1 MNINLPFAYVAG
13 SDKIEF
19 DFTELRKDTRY
30 VLNDDQVLRGEQVNY
45 LKGKTPKEMVT
56 DHFRI
61 LEDYKDL
68 KDLILRMF
76 NSFCTA
82 TYGQPFK
89 FKISTSWLTKLQKG
103 DSIQPHNHGNCFYSG
118 ILYYGDNYVDASS
131 LFLLNPLS
139 GTLANQFALGNRSH
153 PTHDSWFITP
163 EEGGIHFWPSC
174 INHYAK
180 KNKSEDR
187 VSLAFNFI
195 LTEPVYSFDSSFDPR
210 WI

>member
-1 MNINLPFAYVAG
+1 MNINLPFAYVTG

-30 VLNDDQVLRGEQVNY
+30 VLNDDQVLRDEQLDY

-76 NSFCTA
+76 SSFCTA
-82 TYGQPFK
+82 TYGRPFK
-89 FKISTSWLTKLQKG
+89 FKISTSWLTKLQEG
-103 DSIQPHNHGNCFYSG
+103 DAIQPHNHGNCFYSG
-118 ILYYGDNYVDASS
+118 ILYYGDNYVDASG
-131 LFLLNPLS
+131 LWLMNPLS
-139 GTLANQFALGNRSH
+139 GTISNQFDLGNGSH
-153 PTHDSWFITP
+153 PTHTSLYITP
-163 EEGGIHFWPSC
+163 QEGGLHFWPSC
-174 INHYAK
+174 ILHYAK
-180 KNKSEDR
+180 KNRSEDR